1 MAIASAVGAA
11 IATGIAGLAGGAINS
26 RAAGN
31 AARQQRQATDQAI
44 ALERERDARAERRYQ
59 AELAAYTQAYEADQA
74 MRRQILRKHG
84 YDVPEPRKPG
94 AAGKVG
100 PAPAGAAP
108 AGDGTLAKL
117 LQGRQTMG
125 PPGPGGGVGP
135 QGAGLMDSQGGP
147 ITGGIPTPVGG
158 PPMAIPN
165 RAEIPPMM
173 EGGTLG
179 DISGWSNWK
188 RGI

>member
-1 MAIASAVGAA
+1 MPPVVAGAA
-11 IATGIAGLAGGAINS
+11 ITAGGGLLSGIFQSGANKNAQRS
-26 RAAGN
+26 QERATN
-31 AARQQRQATDQAI
+31 QAI
-44 ALERERDARAERRYQ
+44 ALERERDAEAKRRYDAQ
-59 AELAAYTQAYEADQA
+59 VAAYAQAYEADQA